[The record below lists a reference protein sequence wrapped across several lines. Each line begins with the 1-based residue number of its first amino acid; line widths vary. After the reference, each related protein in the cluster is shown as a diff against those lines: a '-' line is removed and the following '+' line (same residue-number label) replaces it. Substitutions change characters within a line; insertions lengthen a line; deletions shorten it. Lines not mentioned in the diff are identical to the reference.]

1 MINVVV
7 SGCNGAMGRVLTK
20 AIEEMED
27 ITIVAGIDK
36 NINSYKNTYPVY
48 KSPLLVKEECD
59 VIIDFSKPSNLSGL
73 LEYSVNNNIALV
85 IATTG
90 FSEEEENK
98 IKEVSKFTRIFKSSN
113 MSVGVNV
120 LINLSKQ
127 ATNTLG
133 NITDIE
139 II

>member
-27 ITIVAGIDK
+27 MT
-36 NINSYKNTYPVY
+36 
-48 KSPLLVKEECD
+48 
-59 VIIDFSKPSNLSGL
+59 
-73 LEYSVNNNIALV
+73 

-98 IKEVSKFTRIFKSSN
+98 IKEASKFTRIFKSSN

-133 NITDIE
+133 NIADIE
-139 II
+139 IIESM

>member
-1 MINVVV
+1 M
-7 SGCNGAMGRVLTK
+7 
-20 AIEEMED
+20 
-27 ITIVAGIDK
+27 
-36 NINSYKNTYPVY
+36 
-48 KSPLLVKEECD
+48 
-59 VIIDFSKPSNLSGL
+59 
-73 LEYSVNNNIALV
+73 

-139 II
+139 IIEKHHNKKLMHQVELQK